1 MKLSYKRNSLRA
13 CMLVKYISYIEEIW
27 EHFTKKKIQR
37 VSYLKNKAQYKIKEF
52 TLRLGS
58 LVLVKNLAI
67 ELSVDKKMKSQYL
80 GPIIVIRQLKRE
92 TFILAELDSL
102 VWQNKVVAFRVIPY
116 LAHRTIVFRSE
127 V

>member
-92 TFILAELDSL
+92 TFKFSRI
-102 VWQNKVVAFRVIPY
+102 R
-116 LAHRTIVFRSE
+116 
-127 V
+127 